1 MYSHT
6 LVQLRSFLRFNILS
20 MHWYTARWVRTG
32 SRFVPKNRTFWQ
44 QVWYRTVNQI
54 WISSGSVLDQFWISS
69 GSVLQKQP
77 WGVHFIQVW
86 CRYMRTDLIM
96 SWCYWFSSDATD
108 SVPMLLIQFWCYWF
122 SSENIAITE
131 LFGNGSV
138 LCQNQ
143 CCFSSMFGLI
153 WLRTSL
159 CNFNTI
165 VTMFKW
171 NTSCFQHVAHV
182 RQNLY
187 IIYEVL
193 KY

>member
-1 MYSHT
+1 
-6 LVQLRSFLRFNILS
+6 
-20 MHWYTARWVRTG
+20 
-32 SRFVPKNRTFWQ
+32 
-44 QVWYRTVNQI
+44 
-54 WISSGSVLDQFWISS
+54 
-69 GSVLQKQP
+69 
-77 WGVHFIQVW
+77 
-86 CRYMRTDLIM
+86 
-96 SWCYWFSSDATD
+96 
-108 SVPMLLIQFWCYWF
+108 MLLIQFWCYWF
-122 SSENIAITE
+122 SSENTAITE

-193 KY
+193 KVLKAPTFHIGIGWLPCGTYLSSLVDNIFRNQFASLHDNISNMQLKSIWVKYQVLYACTTSMFTFRSGGAWEWD